1 MKRIIAIALSLSLVL
16 TACGTSEM
24 TGSNTTSSQTIETTD
39 NIAPSTEEITTSN
52 DKTDTP
58 TEATSEAIQLVEEPE
73 SINFGGLNDP
83 ALLTY
88 VENSV
93 YENLIA
99 EFDSDDYFV
108 EKVDAI
114 YLSEEYIEE
123 LAYNS
128 KSNVFFGFTLAD
140 LEAEFQGT
148 RYVFTLGDDGQT
160 TVIPL
165 QEVYDDTYDQI
176 IKNVAIGSGVILV
189 CVTVSVATA
198 GVAPAVSVIFAASAT
213 TGTTFA
219 LQSGA
224 LSFATAAIARGYQT
238 HDMDQ
243 ALKAGALAASEGFK
257 WGAISGAVIGGGKE
271 ALALKGATLNG
282 LTMNEAAA
290 IQRESKWPLEAIKS
304 LHSTAEYNI
313 YKEASLTLT
322 QLADGSWAF
331 LRQIDWKLVDD
342 LGRTNVQRVMA
353 GLAPIDPTGM
363 PYELHHI
370 GMRADSPLAILTNAE
385 HHLKE
390 NFNILHWAD
399 KGKDITDA
407 AWNAQ
412 KKEFWNAILKM
423 AQGAA

>member
-148 RYVFTLGDDGQT
+148 RYVFT
-160 TVIPL
+160 
-165 QEVYDDTYDQI
+165 
-176 IKNVAIGSGVILV
+176 
-189 CVTVSVATA
+189 
-198 GVAPAVSVIFAASAT
+198 
-213 TGTTFA
+213 
-219 LQSGA
+219 
-224 LSFATAAIARGYQT
+224 
-238 HDMDQ
+238 
-243 ALKAGALAASEGFK
+243 
-257 WGAISGAVIGGGKE
+257 
-271 ALALKGATLNG
+271 
-282 LTMNEAAA
+282 
-290 IQRESKWPLEAIKS
+290 
-304 LHSTAEYNI
+304 
-313 YKEASLTLT
+313 
-322 QLADGSWAF
+322 
-331 LRQIDWKLVDD
+331 
-342 LGRTNVQRVMA
+342 
-353 GLAPIDPTGM
+353 
-363 PYELHHI
+363 
-370 GMRADSPLAILTNAE
+370 
-385 HHLKE
+385 
-390 NFNILHWAD
+390 
-399 KGKDITDA
+399 
-407 AWNAQ
+407 
-412 KKEFWNAILKM
+412 
-423 AQGAA
+423 